1 MGYEWS
7 DLTEESLPGCSN
19 KSSEEV
25 VAGERKPE
33 V

>member
-7 DLTEESLPGCSN
+7 DLTEESVPGCSN

-25 VAGERKPE
+25 VGERKPE